1 MLSSTCESWQHSAQ
15 NEPGHVLTRR
25 PHTAKETSSKF
36 TVPIHE
42 TSVENRWTMVNSTGT
57 LHEEPW
63 TKNLEEQM
71 NIYEDSE
78 ISWFFSWRF
87 LKILEEDWRIKDNQR
102 FFFCFWMFLAFDL
115 EAAALMA
122 RARCAARARS
132 SFLEPKPRPMLW
144 PDTATVTWASQWFA
158 VHGSTSP
165 PYSIFISSI
174 YIKLVQISYRMS
186 HTQLIE
192 VIWSHWQPTHELDLW
207 LWRVSTQS
215 RAACGSTCLYLW
227 LRKK

>member
-42 TSVENRWTMVNSTGT
+42 TSVENRWTPLAHCMKSV
-57 LHEEPW
+57 
-63 TKNLEEQM
+63 EQ
-71 NIYEDSE
+71 YEDSRNLLKNIEE
-78 ISWFFSWRF
+78 IEES
-87 LKILEEDWRIKDNQR
+87 KIVL
-102 FFFCFWMFLAFDL
+102 FLAFDL

-174 YIKLVQISYRMS
+174 YIKLVTECLTNNSLKWFDLTGSQLVQLMS
-186 HTQLIE
+186 LTYDSGE
-192 VIWSHWQPTHELDLW
+192 
-207 LWRVSTQS
+207 
-215 RAACGSTCLYLW
+215 
-227 LRKK
+227 